1 MKVQNK
7 FAEQNIEIQ
16 KRIEDLKLKK
26 ASKEFEGLFL
36 SYVIKAM
43 EKTLP
48 EGGIVGDKNNLV
60 SMLFSSMMGK
70 AIAEN
75 GGVGLSK
82 VIYRALKK
90 KGEVENMEMIKTESY
105 LDGLDLIRSKIRL
118 LENDDE

>member
-7 FAEQNIEIQ
+7 FVEQSIEIQ

-48 EGGIVGDKNNLV
+48 KGGIVGDKNNLV